1 MGEEKQMKD
10 IIFEKLRTIER
21 AENKLN
27 VLREFLQCLTLKSI
41 EEKGYFRNIAF
52 VGGTALRFL
61 YGLRRFS
68 EDLDFSL
75 IAKENF
81 DFGSFLSEL
90 TKTFAG
96 WNIEVEAKEKS
107 VRTVYGA
114 FLKFPG
120 VMYDAQ
126 ISGRKDQKLMIKI
139 EVDSNPPKGWRTE
152 SSFSQKYFP
161 VNILHY
167 DKPSLCAGKLHAVLY
182 RQYAKGRDFY
192 DLMWF
197 LGEKVTPNF
206 PQLENAIY
214 QTTKEK
220 PSLDMKLIGNM
231 LLKKFAEVD
240 FQKIQ
245 DELARF
251 VEEGTD
257 AKFVTREHLEQMVK
271 QFLFD
276 RLTP

>member
-1 MGEEKQMKD
+1 MGEEKQMKEV
-10 IIFEKLRTIER
+10 ILEKLRTVER

-27 VLREFLQCLTLKSI
+27 VLREFLQCLALKYI
-41 EEKGYFRNIAF
+41 EEKGYFKNIAF

-75 IAKENF
+75 IVKGNF
-81 DFGSFLSEL
+81 DFGLFLSEL
-90 TKTFAG
+90 IKTFSG

-107 VRTVYGA
+107 VRTVNGA

-120 VMYDAQ
+120 IMHEVG

-139 EVDSNPPKGWRTE
+139 EVDSNPPKGWHTE

-167 DKPSLCAGKLHAVLY
+167 DKPSLYAGKLHAVLY

-206 PQLENAIY
+206 SQLENAIY

-220 PSLDMKLIGNM
+220 PSLDMKIVGDM
-231 LLKKFAEVD
+231 LLKKIAEVD

-245 DELARF
+245 DELMRF
-251 VEEGTD
+251 VEDRTE
-257 AKFVTREHLEQMVK
+257 AQYVTREHLEQMLK